1 MTEDSQLAGESQ
13 VEGGPCQSLVG
24 LQVLLQVVLP
34 PEGFVTA
41 GYVAG
46 EGLDPG
52 VDPLVTGQL
61 LVPSKGLP
69 TAREGAFKRPL
80 AWNRN
85 FVLTRSELMSVFRT
99 VQICPSK
106 SWPSIIQQEFSDR
119 RIGV

>member
-1 MTEDSQLAGESQ
+1 M
-13 VEGGPCQSLVG
+13 
-24 LQVLLQVVLP
+24 VLP

-61 LVPSKGLP
+61 LVPREGFP
-69 TAREGAFKRPL
+69 TAGESAFKRPL
-80 AWNRN
+80 AWNREV
-85 FVLTRSELMSVFRT
+85 VLTRSELMSVLRT

-106 SWPSIIQQEFSDR
+106 SWPSITQQEFSDR
-119 RIGV
+119 YREDRRIGA

>member
-1 MTEDSQLAGESQ
+1 M
-13 VEGGPCQSLVG
+13 
-24 LQVLLQVVLP
+24 VLP

-41 GYVAG
+41 RDVAG

-61 LVPSKGLP
+61 LVPSEGFP

-80 AWNRN
+80 AWNREV
-85 FVLTRSELMSVFRT
+85 VLTRSELMSVFRT

-106 SWPSIIQQEFSDR
+106 SFPIVTEK
-119 RIGV
+119 IGGF